1 MSNLNSP
8 QNARGAWLMIGGMA
22 VIGFVDNFIGPT
34 AEVIGLWQFQIQ
46 RSIIAVPTLILLS
59 GCIGGEANI
68 VEKVEPRDQIISN
81 ETSNTSEA
89 IVQSQIG
96 RIIGEEISPT
106 DIRVTNPNSPE
117 AIAVK
122 KLKNEGVKFT
132 LYFSFD
138 GYEIS
143 EAATNEIIKHA
154 NLMKDYPQ
162 LNLRL
167 EGHADERGTREYNLA
182 LGENR
187 ALAVKD
193 VLALYG
199 LTSRTQVI
207 SYGEEKPISNEHNE
221 EGWKKNRRVDFI
233 YE

>member
-1 MSNLNSP
+1 M
-8 QNARGAWLMIGGMA
+8 
-22 VIGFVDNFIGPT
+22 
-34 AEVIGLWQFQIQ
+34 
-46 RSIIAVPTLILLS
+46 
-59 GCIGGEANI
+59 
-68 VEKVEPRDQIISN
+68 
-81 ETSNTSEA
+81 
-89 IVQSQIG
+89 
-96 RIIGEEISPT
+96 
-106 DIRVTNPNSPE
+106 
-117 AIAVK
+117 
-122 KLKNEGVKFT
+122 KFT

-199 LTSRTQVI
+199 LLSRTQVI

>member
-1 MSNLNSP
+1 MRKQGLF
-8 QNARGAWLMIGGMA
+8 LTTL
-22 VIGFVDNFIGPT
+22 FT
-34 AEVIGLWQFQIQ
+34 AFF
-46 RSIIAVPTLILLS
+46 LS

-68 VEKVEPRDQIISN
+68 VEKVEPRDQIVSN

-106 DIRVTNPNSPE
+106 DIRVTNPNSLE

-199 LTSRTQVI
+199 LISRTQVI